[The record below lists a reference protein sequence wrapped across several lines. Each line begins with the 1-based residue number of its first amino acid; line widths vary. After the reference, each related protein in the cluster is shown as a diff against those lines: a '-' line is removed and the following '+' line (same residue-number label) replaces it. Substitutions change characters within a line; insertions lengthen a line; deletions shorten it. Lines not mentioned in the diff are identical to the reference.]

1 MENSQMMN
9 KYELKEIL
17 NNGVATI
24 VFTKTD
30 GTERTMKCTLL
41 PEYMPANIH
50 QSQKL
55 LTEET
60 QRVENPNTVSVW
72 DIENNGWRSFRID
85 SVKSIE
91 K

>member
-1 MENSQMMN
+1 MMN